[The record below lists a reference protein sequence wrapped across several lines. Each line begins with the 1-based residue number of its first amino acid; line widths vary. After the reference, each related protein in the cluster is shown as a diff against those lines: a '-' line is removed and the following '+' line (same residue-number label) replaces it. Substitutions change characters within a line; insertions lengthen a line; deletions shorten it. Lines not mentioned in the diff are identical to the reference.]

1 MKGWKSSQGIIKLPR
16 LTAETFYVLTE
27 LICLCAFTDY
37 SADKKGPFVG
47 FIFYYPSQSQ
57 WSSKPRWLMLAQAE
71 LSGAAY
77 PSLSPPRP
85 QCRIPKDPSCWGW
98 SPRTWPSRLDCPT
111 IRCQSKNQL
120 DLQLCKGQGNEQ
132 RAVVCFLQQSK
143 LPEAK
148 WENLGQLQP
157 NLGLEEKFLIGLSVC
172 CPAQNSQMWITMAYP
187 TTDSG
192 EYNLVARCRWKE
204 VPRGAAWI
212 ASSSQDAWRGHVHV
226 VGWLANTIITDPGL
240 KTLLTYSC

>member
-1 MKGWKSSQGIIKLPR
+1 MAHACTSWALR
-16 LTAETFYVLTE
+16 
-27 LICLCAFTDY
+27 
-37 SADKKGPFVG
+37 
-47 FIFYYPSQSQ
+47 
-57 WSSKPRWLMLAQAE
+57 
-71 LSGAAY
+71 AAY

-85 QCRIPKDPSCWGW
+85 QRRMPKDPSCWGW

-111 IRCQSKNQL
+111 TRCQSKNQL

-157 NLGLEEKFLIGLSVC
+157 NLGLEEKFLIGPSVC

-204 VPRGAAWI
+204 VPWGAAWT

-226 VGWLANTIITDPGL
+226 VGWLANTIITEPGL
-240 KTLLTYSC
+240 KTLLTYPC